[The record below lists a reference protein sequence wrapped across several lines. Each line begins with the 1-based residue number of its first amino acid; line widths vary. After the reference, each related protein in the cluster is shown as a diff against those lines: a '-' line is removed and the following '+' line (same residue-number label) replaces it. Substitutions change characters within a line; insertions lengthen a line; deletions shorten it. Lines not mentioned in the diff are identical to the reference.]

1 MRYILQIFTGGWDT
15 LNYTTEE
22 ILNRLKSLIPRMDVE
37 KVILGWY
44 PDAALYRPIGEY
56 LRENNIDMLLWL
68 PVFAELGDRVP
79 MTPAVDLWGNLP
91 MQSVEQQGETFAF
104 SCPTDPANL
113 KAVIDMY
120 DSTFS
125 DAGFSCE
132 NIGHFFG
139 QCDRSRAE
147 CGFTYDDSLFTAVA
161 GTC

>member
-68 PVFAELGDRVP
+68 PVFAELSEDPAQEHGLYRVCREENDYGVSLRRVP
-79 MTPAVDLWGNLP
+79 SQA
-91 MQSVEQQGETFAF
+91 
-104 SCPTDPANL
+104 
-113 KAVIDMY
+113 
-120 DSTFS
+120 
-125 DAGFSCE
+125 
-132 NIGHFFG
+132 
-139 QCDRSRAE
+139 AE
-147 CGFTYDDSLFTAVA
+147 
-161 GTC
+161 